1 MTEEDIKTNFHNEKI
16 IKPSC
21 CLTAAF
27 ETNKLKQTFFPFAK
41 PYCFESVSLL
51 IEIPLYTHYNST
63 TMYAH

>member
-27 ETNKLKQTFFPFAK
+27 ETNKLKQTFSPFAK

>member
-27 ETNKLKQTFFPFAK
+27 ETNKLKQTFFP
-41 PYCFESVSLL
+41 PLLLRVSES
-51 IEIPLYTHYNST
+51 
-63 TMYAH
+63 AH